1 MNTPYMTEGQKEKK
15 ENGWKSRELF
25 INLISKQ
32 SYNLLV
38 GFFVCFK
45 VLDVILITN
54 SADWSHQFF
63 NVFSLRV
70 FYASW
75 PPTDAAD

>member
-1 MNTPYMTEGQKEKK
+1 MLFEQVDFRGKTNSEALLAEQG
-15 ENGWKSRELF
+15 NGWQSRELF

-45 VLDVILITN
+45 VLDVILIT
-54 SADWSHQFF
+54 QQ
-63 NVFSLRV
+63 R
-70 FYASW
+70 
-75 PPTDAAD
+75 